1 MSAIITVL
9 LLIAVVITLF
19 VVGIHWG
26 FRAPRQVENGTPQD
40 LGFAFEQ
47 VWIPSVAN
55 KRLFGWFLP
64 AGNATQTLVILHGWG
79 SNAELML
86 PIAAPFRQAGLNV
99 LLFDARNHGQS
110 DTHSFSSLPRF
121 AEDLD
126 SALAWLHANHP
137 TACEKL
143 VLLGH
148 SVGAGAVLL
157 AASRRTDI
165 AAVISVSAFAHPEWV
180 MRRYLQT
187 VHLPNILIRIINR
200 YVQWVIGHRFAAIA
214 PMHSVC
220 RITCPILL
228 VHGTA
233 DSVVPIADAHAL
245 LASCPNPTIT
255 LLEVADAGHA
265 SVDKIEAHGKDLLDF
280 LQTHGFSVN
289 PTPAI

>member
-1 MSAIITVL
+1 MTLA
-9 LLIAVVITLF
+9 LLIIAGIIVAAIALF
-19 VVGIHWG
+19 MLGIHWG
-26 FRAPRQVENGTPQD
+26 FRAPRQIENGTPQD

-64 AGNATQTLVILHGWG
+64 AGTATQTLVILHGWG

-86 PIAAPFRQAGLNV
+86 PIAAPFQRAGLNV

-121 AEDLD
+121 AEDLE

-137 TACEKL
+137 AACEKL

-157 AASRRTDI
+157 AAARRTDI

-187 VHLPNILIRIINR
+187 LHLPRLLIRGVNR

-214 PMHSVC
+214 PLNSVC
-220 RITCPILL
+220 QIDCPILL
-228 VHGTA
+228 VHGV
-233 DSVVPIADAHAL
+233 DDQVVPLADAHAIV
-245 LASCPNPTIT
+245 SHCPQARLT
-255 LLEVADAGHA
+255 LLEIPDAGHA
-265 SVDKIEAHGKDLLDF
+265 SVDKIEEHAPALLAF
-280 LQTHGFSVN
+280 LREAGFRLS
-289 PTPAI
+289 

>member
-1 MSAIITVL
+1 MTLA
-9 LLIAVVITLF
+9 LLIIAGIIVAAIALF
-19 VVGIHWG
+19 MLGIHWG
-26 FRAPRQVENGTPQD
+26 FRAPRQIENGTPQD

-47 VWIPSVAN
+47 AWIPSVAN

-86 PIAAPFRQAGLNV
+86 PIAAPFQRAGLNV

-137 TACEKL
+137 TACGKL

-187 VHLPNILIRIINR
+187 LHLPRFLIRVINR
-200 YVQWVIGHRFAAIA
+200 YVQWVIGYRFAAIA
-214 PMHSVC
+214 PLNSVC
-220 RITCPILL
+220 QIACPILL
-228 VHGTA
+228 VHGV
-233 DSVVPIADAHAL
+233 DDQVVPLADAHAIV
-245 LASCPNPTIT
+245 SHCPQARLT
-255 LLEVADAGHA
+255 LLEIPDAGHA
-265 SVDKIEAHGKDLLDF
+265 SVDKIEEHAPALLAF
-280 LQTHGFSVN
+280 LREAGFRLS
-289 PTPAI
+289 

>member
-1 MSAIITVL
+1 MLIITGI
-9 LLIAVVITLF
+9 IAGAVALF
-19 VVGIHWG
+19 MLGIHWG
-26 FRAPRQVENGTPQD
+26 FRAPRQIENGTPQD

-86 PIAAPFRQAGLNV
+86 PIAAPFQRAGLNV

-137 TACEKL
+137 AACEKL

-157 AASRRTDI
+157 AASRRSDI

-214 PMHSVC
+214 PLNSVC
-220 RITCPILL
+220 QIACPILL
-228 VHGTA
+228 VHGI
-233 DSVVPIADAHAL
+233 DDQVVPLADAHAIV
-245 LASCPNPTIT
+245 SHCPQARLT
-255 LLEVADAGHA
+255 LLEIPDAGHT
-265 SVDKIEAHGKDLLDF
+265 SVDKIEEHAPALLAF
-280 LQTHGFSVN
+280 LRKAGFRLS
-289 PTPAI
+289 